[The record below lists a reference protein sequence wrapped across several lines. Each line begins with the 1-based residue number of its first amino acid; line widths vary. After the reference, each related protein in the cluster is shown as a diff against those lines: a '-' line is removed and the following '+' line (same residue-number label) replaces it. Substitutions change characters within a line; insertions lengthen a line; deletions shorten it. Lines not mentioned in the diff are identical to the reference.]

1 MKELRMI
8 IAGSRTFNDYKLL
21 KQSIFNIFKDKHIK
35 RNDVRIISG
44 TANGAD
50 KLGERYAQE
59 FGLKLTRMSAQWDK
73 YGKRAGY
80 VRNAE
85 MAKYAV
91 EDDNIGVLVA
101 FWDDVSKGTKHMID
115 LANRYGLEVH
125 IINFK
130 KMEK

>member
-1 MKELRMI
+1 MEEVRII

-21 KQSIFNIFKDKHIK
+21 KESIYNIFKDKHIK

-59 FGLKLTRMSAQWDK
+59 FGLKLTKMSARWNE
-73 YGKRAGY
+73 YGKSAGY

-101 FWDDVSKGTKHMID
+101 FWDGVSKGTKHMID

-125 IINFK
+125 IIKF
-130 KMEK
+130 